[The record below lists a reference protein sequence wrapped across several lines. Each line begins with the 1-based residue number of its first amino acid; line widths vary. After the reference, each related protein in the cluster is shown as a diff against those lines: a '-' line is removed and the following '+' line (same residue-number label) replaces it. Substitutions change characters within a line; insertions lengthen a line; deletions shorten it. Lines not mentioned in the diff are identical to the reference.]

1 MQSWSQRSPGRAPP
15 RLPYPNTAA
24 PPGAIEPVLVR
35 GACPAFGNPYN
46 RGDSQTQGRGSTTR
60 IVIFVL
66 AVTNFVVLFGVFV
79 RRLIKNHYYALKDER
94 RLYWGQVADGV
105 LLGEPLPRR
114 VPSLRY
120 PWDWEAA
127 EGALQERILRAAP
140 EARAKLQSLFRQWGL
155 FQRRLQLLLWGN
167 PWQQGHSALALAR
180 MDCREALPAVVA
192 LLERPYTDIH
202 LAAVNALSILAVP
215 EAVKPLVGL
224 LPVGGGREARAVLA
238 ALIRCAQSAPQL
250 LLPYLKHPSPL
261 VRLVAAAALAEL
273 ARHAELPALL
283 EAATDADA
291 EVRSRVAR
299 ALGHTGEREAVK
311 GLARL
316 AADPVWFVRLQAVTA
331 LGRMGG
337 PRAQELLWKVLEDPD
352 ERVRKK
358 AAIAL
363 HQLIHD
369 PVQLLARLRKPP
381 GDATARAALVD
392 HLARTGVTRQALNRV
407 QSPVG
412 LTREENQA
420 IVRELLRSGFYHAVL
435 YAVETHPEVPVRHE
449 LLRLV
454 EEEAGPGVQPLL
466 AGLLQSPTLDAESR
480 RRIEALRGR
489 EGARA

>member
-1 MQSWSQRSPGRAPP
+1 
-15 RLPYPNTAA
+15 
-24 PPGAIEPVLVR
+24 
-35 GACPAFGNPYN
+35 
-46 RGDSQTQGRGSTTR
+46 
-60 IVIFVL
+60 
-66 AVTNFVVLFGVFV
+66 
-79 RRLIKNHYYALKDER
+79 
-94 RLYWGQVADGV
+94 VADGV

-114 VPSLRY
+114 SPSLRY

-155 FQRRLQLLLWGN
+155 FQRRIQLLLWGN
-167 PWQQGHSALALAR
+167 PWKQGHSALALAR

-192 LLERPYTDIH
+192 LLERPYADIR

-224 LPVGGGREARAVLA
+224 LPGSDGREARAVLA
-238 ALIRCAQSAPQL
+238 ALIRCAQSAPQR
-250 LLPYLKHPSPL
+250 LLPYLKHPYPL

-273 ARHAELPALL
+273 ARTAELPALL

-299 ALGHTGEREAVK
+299 ALGHTGEREAVR

-316 AADPVWFVRLQAVTA
+316 AADPVWFVRLQAVAA
-331 LGRMGG
+331 LGEMGG
-337 PRAQELLWKVLEDPD
+337 PFAQEFLWKILEDPD

-369 PVQLLARLRKPP
+369 PAQLLARLREMRRTR
-381 GDATARAALVD
+381 TALLGLVD
-392 HLARTGVTRQALNRV
+392 HLARTGLTRQALNRV
-407 QSPVG
+407 QSPVV
-412 LTREENQA
+412 LTREESQA
-420 IVRELLRSGFYHAVL
+420 IVRELLRSGFYQAVL

-454 EEEAGPGVQPLL
+454 EEDAGPRAQPLL
-466 AGLLQSPTLDAESR
+466 AALLTSTSLDAESR
-480 RRIEALRGR
+480 RRIEALVARP
-489 EGARA
+489 GARA